1 MILKMRILDHQSIH
15 CLFMLLNKRQFLQ
28 SMTGLVT
35 LSHLDIETLISSVNF
50 QTSEQIAQ
58 NEGFWKEIG
67 KGFTVTKEFIH
78 LENGYYVLA
87 SNEVL
92 EAYIQ
97 HVRDINAIS
106 SRYMR
111 TRQFDDKLA
120 VRKQLAELVGASH
133 EEVIITRNTTESL
146 DTIISGIDW
155 KAGDEVVMAQQDYG
169 AMLDMFKQ
177 QARRYGIVNKI
188 ISVPNH
194 PTSDE
199 EIVELYAQ
207 AITPKTRLLM
217 VCHIINITGQILPV
231 QKIADMAHARGVEV
245 LVDGAHAVGHFDF
258 KIPDLHCDYYGSSLH
273 KWLGCPLGAGLLYVK
288 KDKIKPI
295 WPLLGETG
303 YADDDIRKLNHTGT
317 HPVHTDLALADAIKF
332 HQKIGIQRKEARL
345 RYLQSY
351 WTSQVRNHPGIVV
364 NTPADPK
371 RHGAIANVG
380 VSKLSPADLAKT
392 LMDKYKI
399 WTVAIDYAN
408 VHGVRV
414 TPHLFTTTDDL
425 DALVKALKE
434 LA

>member
-1 MILKMRILDHQSIH
+1 
-15 CLFMLLNKRQFLQ
+15 MLLNKRQFLQ
-28 SMTGLVT
+28 SVTGLT
-35 LSHLDIETLISSVNF
+35 SLTYFSIEKALASLSDQSPE
-50 QTSEQIAQ
+50 EIAK
-58 NEGFWKEIG
+58 NEGFWAEIK
-67 KGFTVTKEFIH
+67 KGFTVTPDFIH

-92 EAYIQ
+92 DAYIQ
-97 HVRDINAIS
+97 HVRTINAVS

-120 VRKQLAELVGASH
+120 VRKQLAELVGASP

-146 DTIISGIDW
+146 DTIISGMDW

-194 PTSDE
+194 PVSDE

-288 KDKIKPI
+288 KEKIKQI

-303 YADDDIRKLNHTGT
+303 YPDDDIRKLNHTGT

-351 WTSQVRNHPGIVV
+351 WTSQVRNYPGIVV

-380 VSKLSPADLAKT
+380 VTKLKPADLAKT

-414 TPHLFTTTDDL
+414 TPHLFTTTDEL

>member
-1 MILKMRILDHQSIH
+1 
-15 CLFMLLNKRQFLQ
+15 MLLNKRQFLQ
-28 SMTGLVT
+28 SLTGLAT
-35 LSHLDIETLISSVNF
+35 FPHINLDSLLLSI
-50 QTSEQIAQ
+50 TSQKPEEVAQ
-58 NEGFWKEIG
+58 NEAFWTELR
-67 KGFTVTKEFIH
+67 KGFKVAKDFIH

-97 HVRDINAIS
+97 HIRDINTIS

-111 TRQFDDKLA
+111 TRQVDDKLA
-120 VRKQLAELVGASH
+120 VRKQLADLVGASH

-177 QARRYGIVNKI
+177 QARRYGIINKI
-188 ISVPNH
+188 ISIPNH
-194 PTSDE
+194 PTSDD
-199 EIVELYAQ
+199 EIVALYAQ
-207 AITPKTRLLM
+207 AVTPKTRLLM
-217 VCHIINITGQILPV
+217 VCHIINITGHILPV
-231 QKIADMAHARGVEV
+231 QKIADMAHERGVEV

-288 KDKIKPI
+288 KEKIKQI

-332 HQKIGIQRKEARL
+332 HQKIGIERKEARL
-345 RYLQSY
+345 RYLQNY
-351 WTSQVRNHPGIVV
+351 WTSKVRNHPGIVV

-380 VSKLSPADLAKT
+380 ITKLKPADLAKT
-392 LMDKYKI
+392 LMEKYKI
-399 WTVAIDYAN
+399 WTVAIDGAN

-414 TPHLFTTTDDL
+414 TPHLFTTTNDL
-425 DALVKALKE
+425 DTLVKALKE

>member
-1 MILKMRILDHQSIH
+1 
-15 CLFMLLNKRQFLQ
+15 MLLNKRQFLQ
-28 SMTGLVT
+28 SMTGLAT
-35 LSHLDIETLISSVNF
+35 LSHLDIDALISSVNS
-50 QTSEQIAQ
+50 QTPEQLAK
-58 NEGFWKEIG
+58 NEVFWKEIG
-67 KGFTVTKEFIH
+67 KEFTVTKEFIH

-97 HVRDINAIS
+97 HIRDINPIS

-120 VRKQLAELVGASH
+120 VRKQLAELVGASY
-133 EEVIITRNTTESL
+133 EEVVITRNTTESL
-146 DTIISGIDW
+146 DTIISGMDW
-155 KAGDEVVMAQQDYG
+155 KAGDEAIMAMQDYG
-169 AMLDMFKQ
+169 AMVDMFKQ

-188 ISVPNH
+188 ISIPNH
-194 PTSDE
+194 PTFDE
-199 EIVELYAQ
+199 EIVGLYAQ

-217 VCHIINITGQILPV
+217 VCHIINVTGHILPV
-231 QKIADMAHARGVEV
+231 QKIADMAHAKGVEV
-245 LVDGAHAVGHFDF
+245 MVDGAHAVGHFDF

-288 KDKIKPI
+288 KDKIKQI
-295 WPLLGETG
+295 WPLMGETG

-380 VSKLSPADLAKT
+380 VTKLKPVDLAKI

-408 VHGVRV
+408 VHGIRV

>member
-1 MILKMRILDHQSIH
+1 
-15 CLFMLLNKRQFLQ
+15 MLLNKRQFMQ
-28 SMTGLVT
+28 SLTGLIG
-35 LSHLDIETLISSVNF
+35 LSQSNIDALLSSIHS
-50 QTSEQIAQ
+50 QTPEQVAQ
-58 NEGFWKEIG
+58 DEAFWGELC
-67 KGFTVTKEFIH
+67 KGFTVTKDFIH
-78 LENGYYVLA
+78 LENGYYILA

-97 HVRDINAIS
+97 HIRDINAIS

-120 VRKQLAELVGASH
+120 VRKQLAELVGASY

-155 KAGDEVVMAQQDYG
+155 KTGDEVVMAMQDYG
-169 AMLDMFKQ
+169 AMVDMFKQ
-177 QARRYGIVNKI
+177 QARRYGIVNRI
-188 ISVPNH
+188 ISIPNH
-194 PTSDE
+194 PSSDE
-199 EIVELYAQ
+199 DIVALYEN

-217 VCHIINITGQILPV
+217 LCHIINVTGHILPV
-231 QKIADMAHARGVEV
+231 RKIADMAHAKGVEV
-245 LVDGAHAVGHFDF
+245 MVDGAHAVGHFDF
-258 KIPDLHCDYYGSSLH
+258 KLPDLHCDYYGSSLH
-273 KWLGCPLGAGLLYVK
+273 KWLGCPLGAGMLYVK
-288 KDKIKPI
+288 KDKIKQI

-303 YADDDIRKLNHTGT
+303 YPDDDIRKLNHTGT

-332 HQKIGIQRKEARL
+332 HQKIGIARKEARL
-345 RYLQSY
+345 RYLQTY

-364 NTPADPK
+364 NTPADPA
-371 RHGAIANVG
+371 RHGAIGNVG
-380 VSKLSPADLAKT
+380 VEKLKPAELAKT
-392 LMDKYKI
+392 LMERYKI

-414 TPHLFTTTDDL
+414 TPHLFTTTQDL